1 MLLILVLPIIISLA
15 VGISGTAAYFKWDDI
30 VGYLQG
36 KQIAVLGAR
45 GVGKTTLLKYIEKGM
60 IAKHGQ
66 TIAKQE
72 IESKHLKLGDID
84 IRLKKTE
91 DVPGDTVAY
100 GVWKK
105 LFDESDLIFYVVR
118 TDMLLKND
126 LATEKR
132 SEDDL
137 KQIQGWI
144 KESKSKKQFFIIGNH
159 WDSDPTF
166 KNLTDE
172 TEGNYSDR
180 FRSLPIVKQMTQL
193 AGGNASVKFALGSL
207 ANKKYADE
215 LILSIFQQVDK

>member
-1 MLLILVLPIIISLA
+1 MSLILIIPIIISLA
-15 VGISGTAAYFKWDDI
+15 VGISGTTVVFKWDDI
-30 VGYLQG
+30 ANYLQG

-45 GVGKTTLLKYIEKGM
+45 GVGKTTLLKYIEKDM
-60 IAKHGQ
+60 IGKHGQ

-72 IESKHLKLGDID
+72 IESKHLKLGNID

-126 LATEKR
+126 IATEKR

-144 KESKSKKQFFIIGNH
+144 KESKSKKKLFIIGNH

-172 TEGNYSDR
+172 IKGNYIDR
-180 FRSLPIVKQMTQL
+180 FCSLPIVKQMTQL
-193 AGGNASVKFALGSL
+193 AGGTASVKFALGSL

-215 LILSIFQQVDK
+215 LILNIFQQVR